1 MKVLPSLDEVIF
13 LLLDFELRLPM
24 FVLVVILLLHSTLTP
39 RQFPTLVEV
48 VDKVVVA
55 GELQSKM
62 VVGLVEGTPALQM
75 QPPVVVAVVGAVG
88 VEL

>member
-1 MKVLPSLDEVIF
+1 
-13 LLLDFELRLPM
+13 M
-24 FVLVVILLLHSTLTP
+24 FVLVLILLLHSTLTP
-39 RQFPTLVEV
+39 RQLSTLVQV

-62 VVGLVEGTPALQM
+62 VVGLIEGTPALQM
-75 QPPVVVAVVGAVG
+75 QPPLVAAVVGAVG